1 MAQGH
6 NDIKIEIKID
16 ENIASGKFSN
26 FTNISHSADEFVMDF
41 IFIHPS
47 PPPGFGKMV
56 SRILM
61 TPAQSKRLLET
72 LKQNLGEYESRFG
85 EIRLESAPGV
95 SGNIQ

>member
-1 MAQGH
+1 MAQRQE
-6 NDIKIEIKID
+6 DIKIEIKID
-16 ENIASGKFSN
+16 ENIAVGRFSN

-61 TPAQSKRLLET
+61 TPAHAKRLLET

-85 EIRLESAPGV
+85 EIRNEPGQGV
-95 SGNIQ
+95 VGNIQ